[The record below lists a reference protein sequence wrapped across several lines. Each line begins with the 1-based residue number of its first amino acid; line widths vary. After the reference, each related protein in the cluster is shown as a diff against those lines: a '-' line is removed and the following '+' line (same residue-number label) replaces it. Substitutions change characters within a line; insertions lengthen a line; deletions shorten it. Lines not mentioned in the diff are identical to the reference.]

1 MSGLLSLICSL
12 VPPPI
17 GVTRFVKQGACQIAE
32 TTEIRQKTLFERLSP
47 HLSLANTW

>member
-32 TTEIRQKTLFERLSP
+32 SVEIRQKWRFDRLSA